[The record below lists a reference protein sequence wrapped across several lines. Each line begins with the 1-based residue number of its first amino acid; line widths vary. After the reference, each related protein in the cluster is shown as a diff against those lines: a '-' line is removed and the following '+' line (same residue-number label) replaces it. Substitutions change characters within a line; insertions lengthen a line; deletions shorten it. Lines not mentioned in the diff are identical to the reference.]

1 MTNQHIAFN
10 VEGMACDHCAQT
22 IKAALTQL
30 NGVYDVIVDVQS
42 KRVAVE
48 FDQERMDTETLKG
61 TIEDAGYK
69 VK

>member
-1 MTNQHIAFN
+1 MTNQHVAFN
-10 VEGMACDHCAQT
+10 VDGMNDDQCSQK
-22 IKAALTQL
+22 IKDALSRL
-30 NGVYDVIVDVQS
+30 NGIYEIIVDLEV

-48 FDQERMDTETLKG
+48 YDAERLDIETLKG

>member
-1 MTNQHIAFN
+1 MLNQHVAFN
-10 VEGMACDHCAQT
+10 VEGMACEGCANS
-22 IKAALTQL
+22 IKSSLTRL
-30 NGVYDVIVDVQS
+30 NGVCDVIVDIYA

-48 FDQERMDTETLKG
+48 FDSERLDIETLKG